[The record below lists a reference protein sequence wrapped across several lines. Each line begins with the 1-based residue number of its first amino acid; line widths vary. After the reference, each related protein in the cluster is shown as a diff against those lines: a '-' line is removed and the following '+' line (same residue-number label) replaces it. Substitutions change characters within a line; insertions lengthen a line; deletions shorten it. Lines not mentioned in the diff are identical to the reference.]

1 MWAYICW
8 DDYYSL
14 SSLILVILDCIWL
27 QDKLIM
33 GDIIIKI
40 FQEKLWPIFFLLDA
54 ASRPIGCQSKVQ
66 GYCCIRQRNIYKK
79 LLSALSSNK
88 SCHKIMKLLY
98 SLALTHLF
106 IVGFEIIH
114 NSSQGN
120 LSRADLLLNKCKRWC
135 IAQQAICSTTNEVG
149 SRRQCVPAQLCVG
162 GEKVTHPNHSISNN
176 RRQKNL
182 LRPSHVVCLEGF
194 PALQRS
200 TAGVPLPP
208 LCFSQWVLLC
218 VRDGVVLVHGS
229 PAP

>member
-1 MWAYICW
+1 MTKRKC
-8 DDYYSL
+8 
-14 SSLILVILDCIWL
+14 
-27 QDKLIM
+27 
-33 GDIIIKI
+33 
-40 FQEKLWPIFFLLDA
+40 LLDA

-66 GYCCIRQRNIYKK
+66 GHCCICQRNIHKK

-88 SCHKIMKLLY
+88 SCHKTLKLLY

-149 SRRQCVPAQLCVG
+149 SQRQCVPAQLCVG
-162 GEKVTHPNHSISNN
+162 GEKVAHPNRSISNT

-182 LRPSHVVCLEGF
+182 LRPSHVVCLDGF
-194 PALQRS
+194 LALQRS
-200 TAGVPLPP
+200 TAGVPQS
-208 LCFSQWVLLC
+208 LCFSQWALLC
-218 VRDGVVLVHGS
+218 VRDGGMLVQLHKDSDNYRGRSQRGPYTESLLKYNLWPTTRVS
-229 PAP
+229 PKQ